1 MRSWGARRAGNRRRI
16 SELVP
21 PTEIRAHRTSLAPV
35 SEPGT
40 VGSGIE
46 LATVLS
52 FIDIAVDAL
61 AGAREEI
68 DALNVYPVPD
78 GDTGTNMYLTMA
90 AARDAV
96 REKAATG
103 DADRAALFEA
113 FTRGAL
119 LGARGNSGVI
129 LSEMLRAIM
138 RRIAEAQW
146 DERNGAVMV
155 DALRQ
160 ATEASYAAV
169 GTPVEGTMLSVCRAA
184 SEAAARLLEGEPNG
198 PVAGRAHHQRGG
210 GPRGARED
218 PRPAEG
224 PPRRRGGRRRRPR
237 SRGDPR
243 RRRDRAHRE
252 AAAAGRARTPD
263 PAAHRPG
270 VEPGADLVDDGPAYE
285 VMYLLDAPDETIA
298 QLRST
303 LAGLGDSLVV
313 VGGEGLWNVHVH
325 VDDVGSAI
333 EAGIEAGRPHRV
345 RVTHFAEQIAA
356 REPRQRVGRAIVA
369 VAAGPGLA
377 GLFEE
382 AGAVVVRGGP
392 GNRPSTGMLLEAMVR
407 SGAQEVVVLP
417 NDNDSVRAAQVAAS
431 TAEKDHDMRV
441 AVIPTTAQVQGLAAL
456 AVHEPGR
463 TFDQDVL
470 EMTATARHAR
480 QGAVTVAAKQAI
492 TMAGPCEA
500 GDVLGAIGGDFV
512 VVGHDLTEVAED
524 VLGRLLGG
532 GGEMVTLVSGADDA
546 DGALAGTCAAWLE
559 EKHPTVDV
567 VVYDGGQ
574 ERYPLLVAVE

>member
-1 MRSWGARRAGNRRRI
+1 MILDAAETALTGKRPPRVETGNRI
-16 SELVP
+16 
-21 PTEIRAHRTSLAPV
+21 
-35 SEPGT
+35 
-40 VGSGIE
+40 
-46 LATVLS
+46 
-52 FIDIAVDAL
+52 
-61 AGAREEI
+61 
-68 DALNVYPVPD
+68 
-78 GDTGTNMYLTMA
+78 
-90 AARDAV
+90 
-96 REKAATG
+96 
-103 DADRAALFEA
+103 
-113 FTRGAL
+113 
-119 LGARGNSGVI
+119 
-129 LSEMLRAIM
+129 
-138 RRIAEAQW
+138 
-146 DERNGAVMV
+146 
-155 DALRQ
+155 
-160 ATEASYAAV
+160 
-169 GTPVEGTMLSVCRAA
+169 
-184 SEAAARLLEGEPNG
+184 
-198 PVAGRAHHQRGG
+198 
-210 GPRGARED
+210 
-218 PRPAEG
+218 PRPILA
-224 PPRRRGGRRRRPR
+224 
-237 SRGDPR
+237 
-243 RRRDRAHRE
+243 
-252 AAAAGRARTPD
+252 
-263 PAAHRPG
+263 
-270 VEPGADLVDDGPAYE
+270 EPGADLVDGGPAYE

-325 VDDVGSAI
+325 VDDVGAAI
-333 EAGIEAGRPHRV
+333 EAGIEAGRPYRV

-356 REPRQRVGRAIVA
+356 REPRPRVGRAIVA
-369 VAAGPGLA
+369 VAAGAGLA

-392 GNRPSTGMLLEAMVR
+392 GNRPSTGMLLEAMVH

-417 NDNDSVRAAQVAAS
+417 NDNDSVRAAQIAAS

-441 AVIPTTAQVQGLAAL
+441 AVIPTTAQVEGLAAL

-492 TMAGPCEA
+492 TMAGPCEP

-546 DGALAGTCAAWLE
+546 DGALARTCAAWLE